1 MPCQTVNELAGCAKP
16 GLLSALASPQPFD
29 GTVPDMETRGRAG
42 VLSTIDGSAGD
53 TKNGSLKPKPWLQYY
68 RHIFVMQ
75 SSMPSKIRQKPPDSG
90 RNRNRNP
97 QPWRK
102 APVKLFFLG
111 VFCHLR
117 KSRETMSSDGKIC
130 RPCVER
136 ACSAVVVF

>member
-53 TKNGSLKPKPWLQYY
+53 TKNGSLKPKPWLQCY

-102 APVKLFFLG
+102 APVKLFFW
-111 VFCHLR
+111 VCFAICAKAERQCHQ
-117 KSRETMSSDGKIC
+117 MGKYADL
-130 RPCVER
+130 V
-136 ACSAVVVF
+136 